1 MTQTSLVKTD
11 VEGFSKDLKSGVIVA
26 NNFDRF
32 KELKSEQKKIKEF
45 SKLRGDIDALRSDLE
60 ILFTYLGLEH

>member
-32 KELKSEQKKIKEF
+32 KELKAEQRKIKEF